1 MHSLHGP
8 ECQVIDRR
16 SFSAVSLLAA
26 GGLAAGVA
34 APTHGR
40 DRHARTA
47 HGAKLPAL
55 FDDIEERTFR
65 WFWDTGNP
73 ANGLVP
79 DSWPDPEFC
88 SIAAVGFALTVYPVG
103 AARGWITRAA
113 ARERT
118 LATLRFFDRAPQ
130 GAAAE
135 GTSGYQGFF
144 YHFLHMD
151 SGLRY
156 GNVELSSVDS
166 TLLFLGMLFAAEY
179 YDQDHPDEREIGR
192 LARAIYARADWNW
205 FRRGQAVISMGWHPG
220 EGFLPRNWDGY
231 NEGMMV
237 NVLALGSPTHAAPPA
252 TWDAWCA
259 PYPHFWRGTG
269 ATRRLAFG
277 PSLGHQYSQMWIDFR
292 GIRDRAMRAAGFD
305 YFENSRR
312 ETWAQRAYAIRNP
325 MGWDGY
331 SRDIWG
337 LTACVGPAGI
347 RHVFKGQEREFR
359 AYSARGPI
367 DEPDGYDDGTIA
379 PTAALGSLAFA
390 PEIVVPATL
399 AMHRRYS
406 DWLYGKYGFY
416 DAFNP
421 SFRWTDQPTERGA
434 VDPARGWV
442 SQNYLGIDQGP
453 IIGAIANARD
463 DFVWRAMRR
472 SAPIRQGLRRAGFS
486 GGWLG
491 T

>member
-1 MHSLHGP
+1 M
-8 ECQVIDRR
+8 IDRR

-34 APTHGR
+34 VPTHGR

-220 EGFLPRNWDGY
+220 QGFLPRNWDGY

-237 NVLALGSPTHAAPPA
+237 NVMALGSPTHAVPPA
-252 TWDAWCA
+252 IWDAWCA
-259 PYPHFWRGTG
+259 PYPRFWRGTG
-269 ATRRLAFG
+269 AARRLAFG
-277 PSLGHQYSQMWIDFR
+277 PSLGHQYSHMWIDFR

-347 RHVFKGQEREFR
+347 RHLFKGQEREFR

-399 AMHRRYS
+399 AMHRRYG